1 MGEGVTVYDVQ
12 QFGSN
17 RSRRELPR
25 VIAGVLRLTWSAGRR
40 ELVTVVVLE
49 ALAAVGVAALVLL
62 GRDVLTGV
70 LAGDRQ
76 DTGWEG
82 LVPDLVALAA
92 LSTLLTVG
100 QAVVCASTSS
110 CPSSPLAMRR
120 RGSSTSPARSSCARS
135 TTRRSTIASRV
146 RRAPSSARSRSS
158 TEWSH

>member
-70 LAGDRQ
+70 LAGGRQ

-82 LVPDLVALAA
+82 LVPGLVA
-92 LSTLLTVG
+92 
-100 QAVVCASTSS
+100 
-110 CPSSPLAMRR
+110 
-120 RGSSTSPARSSCARS
+120 PA
-135 TTRRSTIASRV
+135 
-146 RRAPSSARSRSS
+146 APSALLAVRQAGGLAPP
-158 TEWSH
+158 

>member
-62 GRDVLTGV
+62 GRDVLPGG

-76 DTGWEG
+76 DTGGGG
-82 LVPDLVALAA
+82 LVPDPLAPA
-92 LSTLLTVG
+92 APSAPPTFG
-100 QAVVCASTSS
+100 QAGGLPRT
-110 CPSSPLAMRR
+110 PPR
-120 RGSSTSPARSSCARS
+120 P
-135 TTRRSTIASRV
+135 
-146 RRAPSSARSRSS
+146 RAPPPPPPRG
-158 TEWSH
+158 